1 MESWTQMV
9 SEYKGA
15 VISTAFALRRARL
28 AERRRETRYPTQDAA
43 EVEVRHGEI
52 LRMPAMVVDVSR
64 SGLRLE
70 LPAAVG
76 RGEQVKITLPR
87 QVVIVGEVRHCRRAG
102 IVYHAG
108 VLIQDVFQ
116 AQAAPGVHIS
126 DDELSFFLIGKGLA
140 VADII
145 KLREHLIEC
154 EACRIRL
161 GETDAVLNP
170 SRRRKT

>member
-1 MESWTQMV
+1 MPPEFTDAGTQ
-9 SEYKGA
+9 EIIA
-15 VISTAFALRRARL
+15 AAFALRRARL
-28 AERRRETRYPTQDAA
+28 ADKRGETRYPTEDPA

-52 LRMPAMVVDVSR
+52 LRMPAVVVDVSR

-70 LPAAVG
+70 LPLAVG

-87 QVVIVGEVRHCRRAG
+87 QMVILGEVRYCRRAG

-116 AQAAPGVHIS
+116 GQTTTGEHLS
-126 DDELSFFLIGKGLA
+126 NDELSFYLIGKGLA

-154 EACRIRL
+154 ESCRIRL

-170 SRRRKT
+170 SKRRKS